1 MDSNL
6 SANVGIISVPNHSP
20 EQHTSSWSSDIYW
33 QSILFWI
40 PKPRSHTLPARAMST
55 PPPPHASTR
64 MLHVTGRTNL
74 EISHEYINY
83 TTASTGS
90 LFYLKTSGCH
100 FLSAYHINAAYS
112 SDTPPPHTL
121 RPAQTGND
129 RWHLSDKIMTCT
141 ISATQDITESLMKHA
156 VKSCVLETQ
165 IQIMRRLTTGMRSE
179 KCVVRRFRRCANVYW
194 QEPR

>member
-1 MDSNL
+1 MKQWYILTKYLVLNTKATFSHVTCTC
-6 SANVGIISVPNHSP
+6 NVHSP
-20 EQHTSSWSSDIYW
+20 LPTQVRACYTS
-33 QSILFWI
+33 
-40 PKPRSHTLPARAMST
+40 R
-55 PPPPHASTR
+55 
-64 MLHVTGRTNL
+64 GRTNL